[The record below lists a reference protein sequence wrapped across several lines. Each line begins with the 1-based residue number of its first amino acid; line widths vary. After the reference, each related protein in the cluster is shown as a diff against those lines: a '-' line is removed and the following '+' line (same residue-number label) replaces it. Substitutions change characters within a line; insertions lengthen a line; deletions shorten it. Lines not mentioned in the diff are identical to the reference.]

1 MRLWLLSLVAGVTLG
16 VAGTPLGKVSTG
28 RKQAEEEK
36 AGQDKLKKTKRD
48 FFIIGGYSGITETT
62 SSKNEVAKTSLI
74 CNGSC
79 TESKMHHLDSSEKEK
94 GEGKGQRELDPYKE
108 SLGTLDLQRTILLQ
122 LLNQTKAMNRSSE
135 MDFTLQN
142 LNGSSI
148 RDLCEGCCEERE
160 KEEPNLSRKLSMTL
174 KSPRKRRPGQW
185 TLLRGVALPLENSS
199 INMVIMF
206 HNGTHIGYQDK
217 KVTHQAEN
225 LREGWCS
232 GCCEDSETVV
242 VLERRE
248 GEEVREVPPI
258 TTDHGGQVLGNSGS
272 TEMRFAH
279 LSEVSHEAGGQFD
292 LS

>member
-48 FFIIGGYSGITETT
+48 FFIIGGYSGIT
-62 SSKNEVAKTSLI
+62 
-74 CNGSC
+74 
-79 TESKMHHLDSSEKEK
+79 
-94 GEGKGQRELDPYKE
+94 ELDPYKE